1 MHKLTDSAIAIV
13 GGIFGAAG
21 AVAPDTIVQLIS
33 AISSLACLAF
43 ALVRAAIRTIDAVK
57 KHRRGE
63 KTTEDLLN
71 DLDDIQ
77 DDFKKGGGAK

>member
-1 MHKLTDSAIAIV
+1 MHKLTDSAVAIV

-43 ALVRAAIRTIDAVK
+43 ALVRAAIRTFDAIK

-63 KTTEDLLN
+63 KTTEDLLD
-71 DLDDIQ
+71 DLDDIR
-77 DDFKKGGGAK
+77 DEFTKGDGKK